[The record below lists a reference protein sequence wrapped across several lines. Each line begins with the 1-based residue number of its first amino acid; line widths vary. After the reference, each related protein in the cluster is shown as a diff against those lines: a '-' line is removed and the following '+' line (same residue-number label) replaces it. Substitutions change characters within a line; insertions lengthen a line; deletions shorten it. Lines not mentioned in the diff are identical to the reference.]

1 MNIDELMNADYP
13 IPDPAWD
20 YSEVWHHAQATAAQL
35 QSLLTY
41 MAEIEDAT
49 AGIDEQI
56 KSQLDSIGQR
66 LNSARGLFNS

>member
-1 MNIDELMNADYP
+1 MNINQIMNVDYP

-20 YSEVWHHAQATAAQL
+20 YSQVWHHTQAAAAQL
-35 QSLLTY
+35 RSLLAY

-49 AGIDEQI
+49 AATDEQI
-56 KSQLDSIGQR
+56 KSQLDSIGER